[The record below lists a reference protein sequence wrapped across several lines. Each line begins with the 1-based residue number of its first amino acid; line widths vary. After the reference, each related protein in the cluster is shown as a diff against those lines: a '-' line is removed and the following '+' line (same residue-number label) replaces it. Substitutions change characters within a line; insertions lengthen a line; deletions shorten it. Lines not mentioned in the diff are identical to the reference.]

1 MTMKAVLTLRGQVTR
16 SQFWTAGAW
25 LIFVWAVLYLGLL
38 LMGLAGGFLAAMVV
52 FGWLGYTLFVLY
64 AWTALVVGRLRHLGA
79 SLWWAALWPLTGP
92 VFWLVVGVLPV
103 RHAEATRASRSQS
116 GPLRAFILMAV
127 CSVAL
132 AVSVVILDR
141 GWLGR

>member
-1 MTMKAVLTLRGQVTR
+1 MMKAVLTLRGQVTR

-25 LIFVWAVLYLGLL
+25 LLFVWAVSYLGLL
-38 LMGLAGGFLAAMVV
+38 LMALAGGILAAVVV

-64 AWTALVVGRLRHLGA
+64 AWTALVVGRLRHLRA
-79 SLWWAALWPLTGP
+79 SLWWVALWPLTAP
-92 VFWLVVGVLPV
+92 VFWLVIGVLPAH
-103 RHAEATRASRSQS
+103 HAEDARASRPQS
-116 GPLRAFILMAV
+116 GLLRAFILMAV